1 MNRDDVRC
9 REVVE
14 VLSDYFEGALPVEQ
28 RAALEQHL
36 LTCEGCVNYV
46 DQMRTSIRLT
56 GRLQEEDVPGPV
68 MDKVMQM
75 FSERS
80 GA

>member
-1 MNRDDVRC
+1 MNRDEVQC
-9 REVVE
+9 REVVG

-36 LTCEGCVNYV
+36 LMCEGCTNYV

-56 GRLQEEDVPGPV
+56 GRLQEEDVPAPV
-68 MDKVMQM
+68 MEKMLQM
-75 FSERS
+75 FRERS

>member
-1 MNRDDVRC
+1 MKRDDVRC
-9 REVVE
+9 REVVD

-28 RAALEQHL
+28 RALLEQHL
-36 LTCEGCVNYV
+36 LFCEGCSNYV

-56 GRLQEEDVPGPV
+56 GRLQEEDVPAPV
-68 MDKVMQM
+68 MDKVLQM

-80 GA
+80 ET

>member
-1 MNRDDVRC
+1 MNRDEVRC
-9 REVVE
+9 REVVG
-14 VLSDYFEGALPVEQ
+14 VLSDYFEGALPVQQ

-36 LTCEGCVNYV
+36 LMCEGCTNYV

-56 GRLQEEDVPGPV
+56 GRLQEEDVPAPV
-68 MDKVMQM
+68 MEKVLQM
-75 FSERS
+75 FRERS